1 MGNSQSSD
9 GNGSKNNSNAASPT
23 SPSIAR
29 HVARRKSAHTLSNAH
44 AKLPTAS
51 LISNSHTATQPT
63 RAHAHATV
71 AQSPSHTRARSI
83 NLAST
88 TRSRL
93 DDSLSQRSDSSIMGS
108 ESSKHQRPPSR
119 TSTLPPPSHTSTS
132 QGPSPSPS
140 TRPVDVPQQ
149 QQASP
154 RPDKDIGHFT
164 PSEQIGS
171 ASPYGLPPSNF
182 SRPPR
187 LPLPIEEV
195 HTPGSP
201 IITPQ
206 DISSPIGQA
215 DINGLPR
222 RASVLSSTTVDD
234 DDGDNEAFTAD
245 QASLAPSVPMTIE
258 WKGPGDKVYVT
269 GTFVQW
275 DRKFKLHRDKEKG
288 GFSTVLQ
295 LKPGTHHLKFLVDAD
310 MTTSHDLPTTVDY
323 TNILVNY
330 IEVVAPLPES
340 AEKQAPAPA
349 EPMPIPGA
357 ALTQGQVAGTDESA
371 AQSIPFRTEEQ
382 AAETGTSGAG
392 AMSAVAAAETPNSAT
407 APDPE
412 AQQSLSPAEKRR
424 EDEAQQLQKPT
435 RKTIPTATYTKQ
447 IPQFLLDLDTYNNP
461 NDERFQRSSRVINTL
476 PQPPSLPLFLGKS
489 ILNGNTPH
497 KDDASVL
504 IMPNHTVLNHLATS
518 SIKNGVLATS
528 GTTRYKRKV
537 RPPEIASLQLAP
549 AKSIAILTIDSFLRP
564 SCTNPLLRTDR
575 RNPLTKIQ
583 ALQS

>member
-9 GNGSKNNSNAASPT
+9 SKSNNAASPT
-23 SPSIAR
+23 SPSVARPR
-29 HVARRKSAHTLSNAH
+29 HVGRRKSAHTLSNAN
-44 AKLPTAS
+44 AKLPTS
-51 LISNSHTATQPT
+51 QLISNSHTATQPT
-63 RAHAHATV
+63 RAHAHGATV

-83 NLAST
+83 NQASAS
-88 TRSRL
+88 RSRL
-93 DDSLSQRSDSSIMGS
+93 EDQANSQRSDSSIMGS
-108 ESSKHQRPPSR
+108 DSSKHQRPPSR
-119 TSTLPPPSHTSTS
+119 TNTLPQPAHTPASHA
-132 QGPSPSPS
+132 PSPSPS
-140 TRPVDVPQQ
+140 TRPVDVPQI
-149 QQASP
+149 SP
-154 RPDKDIGHFT
+154 NPEKDARPFY
-164 PSEQIGS
+164 PSGQPDSG
-171 ASPYGLPPSNF
+171 SPYGLPPSDF

-234 DDGDNEAFTAD
+234 EDLGDNEAFTAD
-245 QASLAPSVPMTIE
+245 QASLAPSVPMPIE

-275 DRKFKLHRDKEKG
+275 DRKFKLHRDKKG
-288 GFSTVLQ
+288 GFSTTLQ
-295 LKPGTHHLKFLVDAD
+295 LKPGTHHLKFLVDGD
-310 MTTSHDLPTTVDY
+310 MTTSHELPTTVDY

-340 AEKQAPAPA
+340 SEEKQAPAPA

-357 ALTQGQVAGTDESA
+357 ALTRGQVAGTEESA
-371 AQSIPFRTEEQ
+371 AQSIPVRSGKQ
-382 AAETGTSGAG
+382 ASETAAG
-392 AMSAVAAAETPNSAT
+392 VDENKASSSAAETPKPIAIPSSQT
-407 APDPE
+407 PHPQSPSE
-412 AQQSLSPAEKRR
+412 QKRQQDLAKEQEP
-424 EDEAQQLQKPT
+424 QKPP
-435 RKTIPTATYTKQ
+435 RQPLPIATYTKQ

-476 PQPPSLPLFLGKS
+476 PQPPSLPMFLGKS
-489 ILNGNTPH
+489 ILNGTTPH

-537 RPPEIASLQLAP
+537 MLMFLELPRHENLSTN
-549 AKSIAILTIDSFLRP
+549 KS
-564 SCTNPLLRTDR
+564 
-575 RNPLTKIQ
+575 
-583 ALQS
+583 

>member
-1 MGNSQSSD
+1 MGNSQSQSSE
-9 GNGSKNNSNAASPT
+9 SKSNATSPT
-23 SPSIAR
+23 SPTSTR
-29 HVARRKSAHTLSNAH
+29 HVARRKHSAHALSHAH
-44 AKLPTAS
+44 QKTGAPPTAS
-51 LISNSHTATQPT
+51 LISTSSTALPATQPT

-71 AQSPSHTRARSI
+71 AQSPASSHTRARSI
-83 NLAST
+83 T
-88 TRSRL
+88 TPRQKPE
-93 DDSLSQRSDSSIMGS
+93 DSSVSQRSDSSVMGS

-119 TSTLPPPSHTSTS
+119 TSTLPAPSHAPASHAPSPTSDERP
-132 QGPSPSPS
+132 QPSPS
-140 TRPVDVPQQ
+140 TRPVNVPQ
-149 QQASP
+149 SSNYT
-154 RPDKDIGHFT
+154 DKDLDQT
-164 PSEQIGS
+164 YPSGLPDS
-171 ASPYGLPPSNF
+171 GSPYGLPPSNF

-234 DDGDNEAFTAD
+234 EDVGDNEAFTAD
-245 QASLAPSVPMTIE
+245 QASLAPSVPMPIE
-258 WKGPGDKVYVT
+258 WKGPGEKVYVT

-275 DRKFKLHRDKEKG
+275 DRKFKLHRDKKG
-288 GFSTVLQ
+288 EFSTTLQ
-295 LKPGTHHLKFLVDAD
+295 LKPGTHHLKFLVDGD
-310 MTTSHDLPTTVDY
+310 MTTSHELPTTVDY

-340 AEKQAPAPA
+340 ADKQAPAPA

-357 ALTQGQVAGTDESA
+357 ALTKGQVPGTGEADAQTIPSRPGRQGSETESGAAGEAATSEAGKAVPIPSSQTPQASSA
-371 AQSIPFRTEEQ
+371 AVKTPQQEQ
-382 AAETGTSGAG
+382 QQ
-392 AMSAVAAAETPNSAT
+392 P
-407 APDPE
+407 PE
-412 AQQSLSPAEKRR
+412 K
-424 EDEAQQLQKPT
+424 KP
-435 RKTIPTATYTKQ
+435 RQPLPTATYTKQ

-461 NDERFQRSSRVINTL
+461 HDERFQRASRVINTL
-476 PQPPSLPLFLGKS
+476 PQPPSLPMFLGKS

-528 GTTRYKRKV
+528 GTTRYKRKF
-537 RPPEIASLQLAP
+537 
-549 AKSIAILTIDSFLRP
+549 LTTIMYKPTSD
-564 SCTNPLLRTDR
+564 DG
-575 RNPLTKIQ
+575 
-583 ALQS
+583 

>member
-1 MGNSQSSD
+1 MGNSQSNE
-9 GNGSKNNSNAASPT
+9 GNGSKSNSNAASPT

-29 HVARRKSAHTLSNAH
+29 HVARRKSAHTLSSAH

-108 ESSKHQRPPSR
+108 DSSKHQRPPSR
-119 TSTLPPPSHTSTS
+119 TSTLPTPSHA

-149 QQASP
+149 QSSP

-164 PSEQIGS
+164 PSEQPGS

-206 DISSPIGQA
+206 DISAPIGQA

-234 DDGDNEAFTAD
+234 EDAGDNEAFTAD
-245 QASLAPSVPMTIE
+245 QASLAPSVPMPIE

-275 DRKFKLHRDKEKG
+275 DRKFKLHRDKENG
-288 GFSTVLQ
+288 GFSTILQ
-295 LKPGTHHLKFLVDAD
+295 LKPGTHHLKFLVDGD
-310 MTTSHDLPTTVDY
+310 MTTSHELPTTVDY

-330 IEVVAPLPES
+330 VEVVAPLPDT

-357 ALTQGQVAGTDESA
+357 AMTHGQVAGTDESA
-371 AQSIPFRTEEQ
+371 EAQSMPIRTEKQ
-382 AAETGTSGAG
+382 TAETEMGGAG
-392 AMSAVAAAETPNSAT
+392 AMSAVAATETSNSAT
-407 APDPE
+407 TPSSEAP
-412 AQQSLSPAEKRR
+412 QSQSQSLAEKRQQ
-424 EDEAQQLQKPT
+424 DEAQQLQKPT
-435 RKTIPTATYTKQ
+435 RKPIPTATYTKQ

-537 RPPEIASLQLAP
+537 RFPRFPSRNLALAIP
-549 AKSIAILTIDSFLRP
+549 IAILMTRSFLRP

-575 RNPLTKIQ
+575 RYPLMTVQ
-583 ALQS
+583 

>member
-1 MGNSQSSD
+1 MGNSQSTD

-29 HVARRKSAHTLSNAH
+29 HVARRKSAHTLSSAH

-93 DDSLSQRSDSSIMGS
+93 DDSHSQRSDSSIMGS

-119 TSTLPPPSHTSTS
+119 TSTLPNPSHTPTS
-132 QGPSPSPS
+132 QAPSPSPS
-140 TRPVDVPQQ
+140 TRPVDVP

-234 DDGDNEAFTAD
+234 DDAGDNEAFTAD

-275 DRKFKLHRDKEKG
+275 DRKFKLHRDKENG

-357 ALTQGQVAGTDESA
+357 AMTQGQVAGTEESA
-371 AQSIPFRTEEQ
+371 AQSIPFRTEKQ
-382 AAETGTSGAG
+382 TAETEAGGAG
-392 AMSAVAAAETPNSAT
+392 AMSAVASTGPPSSVTTPSAE
-407 APDPE
+407 AP
-412 AQQSLSPAEKRR
+412 QSLSLAEKRR

-435 RKTIPTATYTKQ
+435 RKTIPAATYTKQ

-537 RPPEIASLQLAP
+537 RPPEFLPLRLVVATR
-549 AKSIAILTIDSFLRP
+549 IAILTTASFLRP

-575 RNPLTKIQ
+575 RYPLKISQ
-583 ALQS
+583 VLQG

>member
-1 MGNSQSSD
+1 MDENENEAKVKAAADRAGANSGDDQDSQAGMGNSQSSD
-9 GNGSKNNSNAASPT
+9 SKSNAASPT
-23 SPSIAR
+23 SPSVAR
-29 HVARRKSAHTLSNAH
+29 PRSVGRRKSAHTLSNAN
-44 AKLPTAS
+44 AKLPTAQ

-63 RAHAHATV
+63 RAHAHGATV

-83 NLAST
+83 TAQGSAS
-88 TRSRL
+88 RNRL
-93 DDSLSQRSDSSIMGS
+93 DDAAASQRSDSSIMGS

-119 TSTLPPPSHTSTS
+119 TSTLPPPTHAPASHA
-132 QGPSPSPS
+132 PSPSPS
-140 TRPVDVPQQ
+140 TRPVDVPQI
-149 QQASP
+149 SP
-154 RPDKDIGHFT
+154 NTDKDTRNFY
-164 PSEQIGS
+164 PSGQPDSG
-171 ASPYGLPPSNF
+171 SPYGLPPSDF

-201 IITPQ
+201 IITPH
-206 DISSPIGQA
+206 DISLPLGQA

-234 DDGDNEAFTAD
+234 EDLGDNEAFTAD
-245 QASLAPSVPMTIE
+245 QASLAPSVPLPIS
-258 WKGPGDKVYVT
+258 WKGPGEKVYVT

-275 DRKFKLHRDKEKG
+275 DRKFKLHRDKKG
-288 GFSTVLQ
+288 GFSTILQ
-295 LKPGTHHLKFLVDAD
+295 LKPGTHHLKFLVDGD
-310 MTTSHDLPTTVDY
+310 MTTSHELPTTVDY

-340 AEKQAPAPA
+340 PEKQEPAPA

-357 ALTQGQVAGTDESA
+357 AMTRGQVPGTTESPSLPDRTGKQASETAAGVDEN
-371 AQSIPFRTEEQ
+371 R
-382 AAETGTSGAG
+382 G
-392 AMSAVAAAETPNSAT
+392 SAVANQTPKPIAIPSSETPH
-407 APDPE
+407 APP
-412 AQQSLSPAEKRR
+412 PAEQKR
-424 EDEAQQLQKPT
+424 QQDQQQEKQKPP
-435 RKTIPTATYTKQ
+435 RQPLPTATYTKQ

-476 PQPPSLPLFLGKS
+476 PQPPSLPMFLSKS
-489 ILNGNTPH
+489 ILNGTTPH

-537 RPPEIASLQLAP
+537 TS
-549 AKSIAILTIDSFLRP
+549 SF
-564 SCTNPLLRTDR
+564 
-575 RNPLTKIQ
+575 K
-583 ALQS
+583 